1 MGLQENLSFHLK
13 INLVSS
19 SYGCRGKMENINLES
34 SKTRLQ
40 TKGTKE
46 QLFLSKSHDFFRGL
60 AQYFKCLKLTI
71 PFSKQCIQILRRCEE
86 FFLVPESATLVCQN
100 SSKYQLPPFHFK
112 GTQQA
117 NCSQLPLWLCSFIQ
131 QRSKAIIIIILI
143 TTTTV
148 IIKSLS
154 HRQHLAE
161 STNTGKN

>member
-1 MGLQENLSFHLK
+1 MFSIAKSPRVMGLQENLSFHLK

-40 TKGTKE
+40 AKGTKE

-86 FFLVPESATLVCQN
+86 FFFSP
-100 SSKYQLPPFHFK
+100 
-112 GTQQA
+112 
-117 NCSQLPLWLCSFIQ
+117 
-131 QRSKAIIIIILI
+131 
-143 TTTTV
+143 
-148 IIKSLS
+148 
-154 HRQHLAE
+154 
-161 STNTGKN
+161 